1 MKPVKR
7 RKFVP
12 LLEKEFFVKFV
23 REGKG
28 SHALYSSPNGLAV
41 IPYYEELSGMLVRKI
56 LKELDID
63 YKAFLKA
70 FKSEDSTSPR
80 TSHM

>member
-1 MKPVKR
+1 MKPAKR

-12 LLEKEFFVKFV
+12 LLEKEFFVKFI

-41 IPYYEELSGMLVRKI
+41 IPHYDEISGVLAKKI

-63 YKAFLKA
+63 YKEFLKA
-70 FKSEDSTSPR
+70 LKSKQA
-80 TSHM
+80 

>member
-7 RKFVP
+7 RKFVS
-12 LLEKEFFVKFV
+12 LLKKEFFLEYI

-28 SHALYSSPNGLAV
+28 SHALYRSPNGMAV
-41 IPYYEELSGMLVRKI
+41 IPYYEELSGKLVRKI

-63 YKAFLKA
+63 YNEFIRI
-70 FKSEDSTSPR
+70 FN
-80 TSHM
+80 